1 MTDQAPETSVPAS
14 RGVRGPAA
22 RWGLLVVAL
31 LLGVGL
37 IGSSVWSYRQ
47 ARAIAEP
54 LARGQAEAYLRALR
68 ERTRPELGPP
78 TAAALEQLLSD
89 HSAAGLRYL
98 TLVDQR
104 GQVSHAVGAPA
115 VPALSTPPPG
125 DLVYRD
131 DRVRMTAPPAPPP
144 PPPPPW
150 LPHPGPR
157 GVPTPSL
164 ASAGAPPGPA
174 GTASPRLRPPP
185 PHPPR
190 HGPPQADHGS
200 LVMEFEPLAARELI
214 GRARLG
220 VGVGIAAALVLMLAA
235 AVFWRQSLGAD
246 RAERQLAR
254 QRHLAALGEMSAVMA
269 HEIRNPLAAAKGH
282 AQLLTEQ
289 LPAAE
294 PKGERAQTVVAELER
309 LEQLTGEL
317 LDFAR
322 TGTITRESVDPTEL
336 VAEAVAAV
344 EGDALTLHLD
354 DAPARWSLD
363 PLRMGQALTNL
374 LRNALDVE
382 PTEEGPGGGV
392 EATVRVAGGNL
403 VVEVRDR
410 GSGIDPTQRAHIF
423 EAFHTTRVRGTG
435 LGLAITRRI
444 VHLHGGTIVGSNHPD
459 GGALF
464 RVTIPP
470 DPDAPANRSEATA

>member
-1 MTDQAPETSVPAS
+1 
-14 RGVRGPAA
+14 
-22 RWGLLVVAL
+22 
-31 LLGVGL
+31 
-37 IGSSVWSYRQ
+37 
-47 ARAIAEP
+47 
-54 LARGQAEAYLRALR
+54 
-68 ERTRPELGPP
+68 
-78 TAAALEQLLSD
+78 
-89 HSAAGLRYL
+89 
-98 TLVDQR
+98 
-104 GQVSHAVGAPA
+104 
-115 VPALSTPPPG
+115 
-125 DLVYRD
+125 
-131 DRVRMTAPPAPPP
+131 
-144 PPPPPW
+144 
-150 LPHPGPR
+150 
-157 GVPTPSL
+157 
-164 ASAGAPPGPA
+164 
-174 GTASPRLRPPP
+174 
-185 PHPPR
+185 
-190 HGPPQADHGS
+190 
-200 LVMEFEPLAARELI
+200 MEFEPLAARELI

-410 GSGIDPTQRAHIF
+410 GPGIDPTQRAHIF
-423 EAFHTTRVRGTG
+423 EPFHTTRVRGTG